1 MKKYIVL
8 GVLFLIHIA
17 VYLFFASGVNN
28 FGKLP
33 VLNEQVQDV
42 SSFSSEGNKVSLHG
56 KITVLGFL
64 GQNVSSKK
72 LNAFNLNQK
81 IYKRFNGFKDFQFVF
96 LSPEGTQEAV
106 KGLKEELSPLADVS
120 NWHFIFTSE
129 ENIASVFNSLQTPF
143 SLNEDSYS
151 PYVFIID
158 KEVNHRGRL
167 IDDHTNRE
175 LYGYDAT
182 SVAVLNNKMI
192 DDIKVLLAE
201 YRMATKKNG
210 VSDKESYLKYNKKS
224 NEE

>member
-8 GVLFLIHIA
+8 GVLFILPIA

-96 LSPEGTQEAV
+96 
-106 KGLKEELSPLADVS
+106 
-120 NWHFIFTSE
+120 
-129 ENIASVFNSLQTPF
+129 
-143 SLNEDSYS
+143 
-151 PYVFIID
+151 IID